1 MHLSVR
7 EDRRFNPFLSM
18 VAHAP
23 SRLLADLTQP
33 RSGLSSNCLVQ
44 RDFHFSR
51 LAPTLVAGNLRKGR
65 RSYARVTALSKD
77 WGSSVSL

>member
-1 MHLSVR
+1 MLPSVR
-7 EDRRFNPFLSM
+7 EGTRVNSVLSM

-23 SRLLADLTQP
+23 FRLLADLTQP
-33 RSGLSSNCLVQ
+33 RSGLSSNCLAQ
-44 RDFHFSR
+44 RDGHFTR
-51 LAPTLVAGNLRKGR
+51 LAPTLVAGNLRQGT

>member
-1 MHLSVR
+1 MLLSVR
-7 EDRRFNPFLSM
+7 EDRIVDPLLSM

-44 RDFHFSR
+44 RDINFSR
-51 LAPTLVAGNLRKGR
+51 LAPTPVAENLRKGR

-77 WGSSVSL
+77 WGASVSL